1 MTKWLL
7 FLTFARIGLFTL
19 GGGSATIPYLLELP
33 KKFSWVTEEQIAV
46 VIAVG
51 ESLPGPGGVNMASYI
66 GFLAAGI
73 PGVLCAVAGICV
85 PSFVIV
91 TLIALFLKRFKKD
104 GKIQHFFYG
113 LRPAVVAGILLAVL
127 RLMRL
132 SLWQGGQMNW
142 SAILVLVLCGLWFWL
157 PRLKTFPPVAV
168 IGASAVLGILLYL

>member
-142 SAILVLVLCGLWFWL
+142 SALLVLVLCGLWFWL
-157 PRLKTFPPVAV
+157 PRLKTFPPVAFP
-168 IGASAVLGILLYL
+168 

>member
-1 MTKWLL
+1 MQGFLELRLGEEYEMTKWLL

-73 PGVLCAVAGICV
+73 PGVLCAVAGDLRSKLCYCNFDCV
-85 PSFVIV
+85 V
-91 TLIALFLKRFKKD
+91 FKE
-104 GKIQHFFYG
+104 I
-113 LRPAVVAGILLAVL
+113 
-127 RLMRL
+127 
-132 SLWQGGQMNW
+132 
-142 SAILVLVLCGLWFWL
+142 
-157 PRLKTFPPVAV
+157 
-168 IGASAVLGILLYL
+168 